1 VEVVEALVDVF
12 GESGL
17 RGSNLAVIAPYK
29 AHVELLRDRIED
41 DKIEIDTVDG
51 FQGREKE
58 VVIISF
64 VRSNPSGAIGFLS
77 DERRLNVS
85 LTRARRKL
93 ILVGDVSTLTRTRL
107 FDQLH
112 TYVDEVGTVETV
124 DWDTVRGE

>member
-1 VEVVEALVDVF
+1 
-12 GESGL
+12 
-17 RGSNLAVIAPYK
+17 
-29 AHVELLRDRIED
+29 
-41 DKIEIDTVDG
+41 
-51 FQGREKE
+51 
-58 VVIISF
+58 
-64 VRSNPSGAIGFLS
+64 
-77 DERRLNVS
+77 LNVS